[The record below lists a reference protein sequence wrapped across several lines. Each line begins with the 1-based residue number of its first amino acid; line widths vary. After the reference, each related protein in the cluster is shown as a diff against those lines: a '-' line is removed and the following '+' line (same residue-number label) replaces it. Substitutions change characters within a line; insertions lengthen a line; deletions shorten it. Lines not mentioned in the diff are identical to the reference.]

1 MMLLAGSD
9 VKHFRSPRGC
19 RAWAPP
25 WSVPDRIGARVR
37 SASGQ
42 NACLPASLHARNI
55 SLALGARHILVDVD
69 LSLDPGHRIGL
80 VGPNGV
86 GKSTL
91 LRVLAGPLVPDAGTV
106 SLSPAAATV
115 GYLEQEPER
124 SDETVLSYVE
134 RRTGVIAAH
143 IELDAATAGM
153 AAGATGAD
161 DRYSVALDRWLALG
175 AADLEVRIGEMWAL
189 LGLADRLLQQ
199 PMSSLSG
206 GEAARVSLASMML
219 TRFDVL
225 LLDEPTN
232 NLDLDS
238 LDRLENFVDGVQG
251 AVALVSHDREFLRR
265 VVTDVAELDEFTHG
279 LTVFSGGYEAYIDER
294 ELARQHAWEAW
305 QEYDSKRATLAQRSQ
320 REHEWADQG
329 LSRAKKRPVD
339 NDKFIRNWKIDQT
352 EQLAGRAAR
361 TERAMERLDVVE
373 QPREPW
379 DLRMTI
385 AAAPRSGALVASLRD
400 SEVSLGA
407 FHLGP
412 VTVEVDYG
420 ERIVIVGPNG
430 SGKTTLLGALLGEI
444 PLTSGIQRIGPS
456 VKLGRLEQAR
466 NQLAAAGSTLTAFQ
480 SATRMMVSEAR
491 TLLAKFGIGAE
502 HVNRP
507 VESLSPGERTRL
519 VLALFMAV
527 GCNCL
532 VLDEPTNH
540 LDLPAIEQIEQAV
553 ETFPGTVLLV
563 THDRVLLQHIRRTR
577 TIELRDGQVVS
588 DRSE

>member
-1 MMLLAGSD
+1 MVRTGPNRRL
-9 VKHFRSPRGC
+9 RS
-19 RAWAPP
+19 
-25 WSVPDRIGARVR
+25 
-37 SASGQ
+37 SGVGQ
-42 NACLPASLHARNI
+42 TACLPASLHARKI

-69 LSLDPGHRIGL
+69 LSLDPGHRVGL

-91 LRVLAGPLVPDAGTV
+91 LRVVAGLLRPDAGTV
-106 SLSPAAATV
+106 SLAPPTATV
-115 GYLEQEPER
+115 GYLDQEPER
-124 SDETVLSYVE
+124 TDETVLAYVE
-134 RRTGVIAAH
+134 RRTCVIAAQT
-143 IELDAATAGM
+143 ELDATTAAM
-153 AAGATGAD
+153 AAGAAGAD
-161 DRYSVALDRWLALG
+161 EQYSVALDRWLALG
-175 AADLEVRIGEMWAL
+175 AADLDVRVGEMWGE

-199 PMSSLSG
+199 PMTSLSG
-206 GEAARVSLASMML
+206 GEAARVSLAALML

-232 NLDLDS
+232 NLDLNS
-238 LDRLENFVDGVQG
+238 LDRLESFVRGGQG

-279 LTVFSGGYEAYIDER
+279 VTVFSGGYDTYIRER

-305 QEYDSKRATLAQRSQ
+305 EEYDSKRSTLAQRSQ
-320 REHEWADQG
+320 REREWATQG
-329 LSRAKKRPVD
+329 LSRAK
-339 NDKFIRNWKIDQT
+339 NDTGEKDKNIRNYKINQT

-373 QPREPW
+373 QPREAW

-385 AAAPRSGALVASLRD
+385 AAAPRSGALVASLA
-400 SEVSLGA
+400 EAVVSLGS
-407 FHLGP
+407 FELGP
-412 VTVEVDYG
+412 VSLEIEYG
-420 ERIVIVGPNG
+420 ERVVIVGPNG

-444 PLTSGIQRIGPS
+444 PLTSGLQRIGPS
-456 VKLGRLEQAR
+456 VQIGRLEQAR
-466 NQLAAAGSTLTAFQ
+466 TQLDAARSTLTAFQ
-480 SATRMMVSEAR
+480 AATGLTISEAR

-507 VESLSPGERTRL
+507 AESLSPGERTRL

-563 THDRVLLQHIRRTR
+563 SHDRVLLQNIRRTR
-577 TIELRDGQVVS
+577 TIELREGRVVS
-588 DRSE
+588 DRPE